1 MKSEWIVIKE
11 GSVPLRCWW
20 SKPSQ
25 GRDEIVEGPNR
36 VALVLPE
43 IFGVNNWVRSVADRL
58 ATRGIPALAMPL
70 FSRTAPELELGYSED
85 NLIEGR
91 RHKDSTSMEQIL
103 TDTYT
108 AICWLNKQLDQ
119 PQITVIGFCF
129 GGHAALITATMTE
142 VSETFNFYGAGVSKT
157 RPGGG
162 APSLELLPQVSGR
175 LTCLCGTADPLI
187 PTSDRQAIQAA
198 LRMQDPDEERLR
210 YIEINGADH
219 GFMCEERE
227 SFAAEASA
235 LGWRLLLESFE
246 R

>member
-11 GSVPLRCWW
+11 GAVPLRCWW

-25 GRDEIVEGPNR
+25 DRDEIVEEPNR

-108 AICWLNKQLDQ
+108 AICWLNKQFDQ
-119 PQITVIGFCF
+119 PQITVVGFCF
-129 GGHAALITATMTE
+129 GGHAALITATMT
-142 VSETFNFYGAGVSKT
+142 
-157 RPGGG
+157 
-162 APSLELLPQVSGR
+162 
-175 LTCLCGTADPLI
+175 
-187 PTSDRQAIQAA
+187 
-198 LRMQDPDEERLR
+198 
-210 YIEINGADH
+210 
-219 GFMCEERE
+219 
-227 SFAAEASA
+227 
-235 LGWRLLLESFE
+235 
-246 R
+246 